1 MGHFLIASRYT
12 VPVRI
17 LFTRFPLESA
27 HGGAE
32 VQTLALM
39 RGLREKKHEV
49 VFAGSCPV
57 LLKECRKDK
66 FKVIELDVGPP
77 PVSVSLVLSF
87 ALRKA
92 HMQARLSGLIKGSAK
107 YDAVCMLSLSEK
119 ILLTPLCIEK
129 GIPVFWI
136 EHDRI
141 GRWLTKNPWLKQLK
155 VLSQQV
161 KTITV
166 SDLSKKLYEE
176 LGFRPS
182 TVVAIPN
189 GIDETR
195 LDGKHVRLKAKS
207 AQLRVG
213 CIARLS
219 PEKGIDLLIR
229 AIKDVPEGTL
239 EIVGRGSEEP
249 LLKRLTRQRDLQD
262 RVTFTT
268 DFVDLA
274 QVYAR
279 WDVLVLPSSEHD
291 PFGLVAGEAM
301 IVGLPVVVTDACG
314 IADYLHDDDDA
325 LIVPANSSSALA
337 HALLALRDPLTRER
351 IAQAGQATAKEKFSM
366 KKMVAAYAK
375 VLGS

>member
-1 MGHFLIASRYT
+1 M
-12 VPVRI
+12 RI

-27 HGGAE
+27 YGGAE

-39 RGLREKKHEV
+39 RGLRDKKHEV

-57 LLKECRKDK
+57 LLKECRKEK

-77 PVSVSLVLSF
+77 PVSISLVLSF

-92 HMQARLSGLIKGSAK
+92 HMQARLSGLLKGSAK

-119 ILLTPLCIEK
+119 ILLTPLCLQK

-136 EHDRI
+136 EHDRV
-141 GRWLTKNPWLKQLK
+141 GRWLTKNPWLKKLK
-155 VLSQQV
+155 ECSRQV
-161 KTITV
+161 KTIVV
-166 SDLSKKLYEE
+166 SDLSKKLYEDI
-176 LGFRPS
+176 GWSPS
-182 TVVAIPN
+182 TVIAIPN

-195 LDGKHVRLKAKS
+195 LEQKHVRLKTKS
-207 AQLRVG
+207 TQLRIG

-219 PEKGIDLLIR
+219 QEKGIDLLIR
-229 AIKDVPEGTL
+229 AMKDIPQGTL
-239 EIVGRGSEEP
+239 EIIGRGSEEP
-249 LLKRLTRQRDLQD
+249 LLKRLTRQCQLYD

-274 QVYAR
+274 QAYGRFDAF
-279 WDVLVLPSSEHD
+279 VLPSREHD

-301 IVGLPVVVTDACG
+301 IAGLPAVVTDACG
-314 IADYLHDDDDA
+314 IAGYLQDDKDA
-325 LIVPANSSSALA
+325 LIVPANSASALA
-337 HALLALRDPLTRER
+337 HALLALQDPLTRER
-351 IAQAGQATAKEKFSM
+351 IATAGQSTAKEKFSM
-366 KKMVAAYAK
+366 KMMVAAYAK